1 VGVSQSEWGN
11 PQNWTGPRWLSV
23 YFSKAD
29 TRTWIPKQIPTMGMT
44 LNLGKRRAYVV
55 YASDAIMNR
64 FGAGKPDPAFK
75 EEPWL
80 LW

>member
-1 VGVSQSEWGN
+1 MDQKEINQTEWGN

-44 LNLGKRRAYVV
+44 LNLGKRAGVYWLVGFMVGFPLLVV
-55 YASDAIMNR
+55 LLLAL
-64 FGAGKPDPAFK
+64 GAGV
-75 EEPWL
+75 E
-80 LW
+80 